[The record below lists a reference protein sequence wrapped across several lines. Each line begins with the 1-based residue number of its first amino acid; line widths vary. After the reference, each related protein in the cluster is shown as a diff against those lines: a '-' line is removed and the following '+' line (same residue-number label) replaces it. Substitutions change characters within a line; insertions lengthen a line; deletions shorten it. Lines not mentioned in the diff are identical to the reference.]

1 MVLEWVVLF
10 PAILLL
16 IFGAV
21 QTGLHFHART
31 IASAAASEGVHA
43 GTTAPS
49 STAAARAAAQQFID
63 EAGDGMFVSSSVDVD
78 RTATTVTVTVRGRS
92 LNLVPGM
99 PTPEIRQV
107 ISGPIEQPAG

>member
-1 MVLEWVVLF
+1 
-10 PAILLL
+10 
-16 IFGAV
+16 
-21 QTGLHFHART
+21 
-31 IASAAASEGVHA
+31 
-43 GTTAPS
+43 
-49 STAAARAAAQQFID
+49 
-63 EAGDGMFVSSSVDVD
+63 MFVSSSVDVD

>member
-1 MVLEWVVLF
+1 MIVFPVLLV
-10 PAILLL
+10 L
-16 IFGAV
+16 IFGTV
-21 QTGLHFHART
+21 QAALHYHART
-31 IASAAASEGVHA
+31 IASGAASEGVHA
-43 GTTAPS
+43 GTTS
-49 STAAARAAAQQFID
+49 TGSTAAARAAAQQFID

>member
-1 MVLEWVVLF
+1 MVLPHSTQTVAMSRL
-10 PAILLL
+10 ATA
-16 IFGAV
+16 GAMN
-21 QTGLHFHART
+21 
-31 IASAAASEGVHA
+31 ISP